1 MTTERRCP
9 RCGRPLPPE
18 AYYARL
24 PTAPDREP
32 AYVVR
37 HAVHDDQ
44 GRKVG
49 TCVGYAGAAT
59 ATHED
64 AARQSQAA

>member
-9 RCGRPLPPE
+9 RCGRPLPAE
-18 AYYARL
+18 AYYTRL
-24 PTAPDREP
+24 PTAPDRES

-37 HAVHDDQ
+37 HAVRDDQ

-59 ATHED
+59 ARES
-64 AARQSQAA
+64 ARQEQAA

>member
-9 RCGRPLPPE
+9 RCGRPLPAE
-18 AYYARL
+18 AYYTRL
-24 PTAPDREP
+24 PTAPDRES

-37 HAVHDDQ
+37 HALRDDQ

-59 ATHED
+59 ARESE
-64 AARQSQAA
+64 RQQHVA

>member
-9 RCGRPLPPE
+9 RCGRPLPAE
-18 AYYARL
+18 AYYTRL

-37 HAVHDDQ
+37 HAVRDDQ

-49 TCVGYAGAAT
+49 TCVGYAGAET
-59 ATHED
+59 
-64 AARQSQAA
+64 ARQAERQEQAA

>member
-1 MTTERRCP
+1 METERRCP

-18 AYYARL
+18 AYYAAL
-24 PTAPDREP
+24 PTAPDRAP

-37 HAVHDDQ
+37 HALRDDQ

-49 TCVGYAGAAT
+49 TCVAYAGAET
-59 ATHED
+59 VTRED
-64 AARQSQAA
+64 AARQERAA